1 MRGNKFEKSHIHILE
16 SETLRRAFRVFE
28 SAQEIIVDLIP
39 CICELYTYVYQMST
53 LIHFWCRGLIYKNV
67 GILLGVPLTL
77 WRIKWVLLGVSLSLW
92 RIKWGLLTGDDGVG
106 FSGGLLSYPFSIHN
120 LVNYVVIS
128 IIVLYS
134 VSHFTIYPSPHQPV
148 GVI

>member
-1 MRGNKFEKSHIHILE
+1 MIV
-16 SETLRRAFRVFE
+16 SE
-28 SAQEIIVDLIP
+28 
-39 CICELYTYVYQMST
+39 ELSGGYLQGM
-53 LIHFWCRGLIYKNV
+53 I
-67 GILLGVPLTL
+67 GVC
-77 WRIKWVLLGVSLSLW
+77 
-92 RIKWGLLTGDDGVG
+92 
-106 FSGGLLSYPFSIHN
+106 FSGGVLSYPFSIHN

>member
-1 MRGNKFEKSHIHILE
+1 M
-16 SETLRRAFRVFE
+16 
-28 SAQEIIVDLIP
+28 
-39 CICELYTYVYQMST
+39 
-53 LIHFWCRGLIYKNV
+53 GLIYKNV
-67 GILLGVPLTL
+67 GILLEGCLTCEE
-77 WRIKWVLLGVSLSLW
+77 LSG
-92 RIKWGLLTGDDGVG
+92 GLLTGDDEVG

>member
-1 MRGNKFEKSHIHILE
+1 MWDFLGGCL
-16 SETLRRAFRVFE
+16 T
-28 SAQEIIVDLIP
+28 
-39 CICELYTYVYQMST
+39 CEE
-53 LIHFWCRGLIYKNV
+53 
-67 GILLGVPLTL
+67 
-77 WRIKWVLLGVSLSLW
+77 LSG
-92 RIKWGLLTGDDGVG
+92 GLLTGDDGVG
-106 FSGGLLSYPFSIHN
+106 FRGGLLSYPFSIHN